1 MNRTTKT
8 VLATA
13 LAVVGLQGVAQAADD
28 TITIAHVAGFTGPL
42 EAYTQQLQHGMELGF
57 EYATDGSNEVLGKKI
72 ELITKDTQLKAPR
85 ARALLAEAYTE
96 DDAAIAVGDV
106 SSGVALAMLP
116 VAAQYQ
122 KLLIPEGVADS
133 ITGANYNRYVVRVG
147 RNSSQDAISNAAAV
161 ADEGVCISTLAQDYA
176 FGRDGVAA
184 YAKAAKARGA
194 EIVKEVYLPAETTD
208 FTAAAQRLFDTLKG
222 RDDCEE
228 KYIFTIWAG
237 KGNPMGRIQD
247 LQPERFDIKLTTG
260 GNIIPALVAYKQFP
274 GMEGATYYYYENPNN
289 DVNDWLVE
297 QHQTRFD
304 GPPDFFTA
312 QGMAQAMAIVAAIK
326 KAGST
331 DTEALIAAFE
341 GLDFDSPKGQMHI
354 RAADHQ
360 AMQPMYHFKIK
371 VEDGVDWA
379 VPELVREIPADE
391 MDIPVDNG

>member
-1 MNRTTKT
+1 MKRTTGSL
-8 VLATA
+8 LAA
-13 LAVVGLQGVAQAADD
+13 GLVAVAMQANAADD
-28 TITIAHVAGFTGPL
+28 SITIAHVAGFTGPL
-42 EAYTQQLQHGMELGF
+42 EAYTQQLQHGLELGF

-72 ELITKDTQLKAPR
+72 NLVTKDTQLKAPR
-85 ARALLAEAYTE
+85 ARALLAEAYTQDE
-96 DDAAIAVGDV
+96 ATIAIGDV

-116 VAAQYQ
+116 VAQQYE
-122 KLLIPEGVADS
+122 KILMPEGVADS
-133 ITGANYNRYVVRVG
+133 ITGANYNRYIVRIG
-147 RNSSQDAISNAAAV
+147 RNSSQDAISNATAI
-161 ADEGVCISTLAQDYA
+161 ADDGVCISTLAQDYA

-194 EIVKEVYLPAETTD
+194 TIVKEVYLPAETTD
-208 FTAAAQRLFDTLKG
+208 FTAAAQRLFDSLKSADG
-222 RDDCEE
+222 CDE

-237 KGNPMGRIQD
+237 KGNPMGRIKD

-260 GNIIPALVAYKQFP
+260 GNILPALVAYKQFP
-274 GMEGATYYYYENPNN
+274 GMEGATYYYYGSPDNK
-289 DVNDWLVE
+289 VNDWLVE
-297 QHQTRFD
+297 QHEKRFD

-331 DTEALIAAFE
+331 DTEDLIAAFE
-341 GLDFDSPKGQMHI
+341 GLDFDSPKGEMHI

-360 AMQPMYHFKIK
+360 TLQPMYHFRIK

-379 VPELVREIPADE
+379 VPELVETIPADA